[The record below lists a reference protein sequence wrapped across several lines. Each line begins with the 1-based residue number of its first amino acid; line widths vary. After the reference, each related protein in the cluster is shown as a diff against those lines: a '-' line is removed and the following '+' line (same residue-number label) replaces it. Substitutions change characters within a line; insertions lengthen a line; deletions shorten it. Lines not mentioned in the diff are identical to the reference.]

1 MLGCGVHGCCVY
13 RWLAGSDSCR
23 RTVQID
29 LRHSDRFRQ
38 TDSRPVSCC
47 DLYDAAV
54 GFIDL
59 HASPPL
65 PRCSFCR
72 RVWFEV
78 RQLSPFVRWMVRLML
93 QLLLLLSASLM
104 YSPCHVVRRLQSLP
118 INRQCLHVLRMRPP
132 VEPQQSPVTRIIIII
147 IIIVSLAII
156 VICLLNSSQMIVAN

>member
-59 HASPPL
+59 HASPPPTPPLFIL
-65 PRCSFCR
+65 PSC
-72 RVWFEV
+72 
-78 RQLSPFVRWMVRLML
+78 
-93 QLLLLLSASLM
+93 
-104 YSPCHVVRRLQSLP
+104 VVRGASIVSVCQMDGEVDASAAAAVVRITDVFTVSRGPSPSIITHQ
-118 INRQCLHVLRMRPP
+118 PP
-132 VEPQQSPVTRIIIII
+132 VFTCSAHAPAR
-147 IIIVSLAII
+147 
-156 VICLLNSSQMIVAN
+156 